1 MSCKNSDNE
10 IKKIILSIA
19 NSTISVTD
27 ITDNMNLIEDLNYDW
42 KFQKLIPPLAYA
54 VELTFEIFTQ
64 DL

>member
-27 ITDNMNLIEDLNYDW
+27 ITDNMNLIEDLNYDSP
-42 KFQKLIPPLAYA
+42 I
-54 VELTFEIFTQ
+54 VINNRM
-64 DL
+64 